1 MTHEDISSS
10 SEIQVLLLNSIVTD
24 NEGSYS
30 LVCKS
35 RFESSLTVKCRI
47 FLISPR
53 PCPHPQWVVTVA
65 NDCGKIHAA
74 LTLAR
79 VTRIGQGRADGAQNR
94 TEQTFIR
101 LPREQPSELRAS
113 EITARSDSLYTMGI
127 KGPPSLPVA
136 FVNRAGMA
144 EGWNVFDI
152 VGRRA
157 EEKGRG
163 EIGEEIQFDGTVCP
177 SDLLCV

>member
-1 MTHEDISSS
+1 
-10 SEIQVLLLNSIVTD
+10 
-24 NEGSYS
+24 
-30 LVCKS
+30 
-35 RFESSLTVKCRI
+35 
-47 FLISPR
+47 
-53 PCPHPQWVVTVA
+53 
-65 NDCGKIHAA
+65 
-74 LTLAR
+74 
-79 VTRIGQGRADGAQNR
+79 
-94 TEQTFIR
+94 
-101 LPREQPSELRAS
+101 
-113 EITARSDSLYTMGI
+113 MGI

-177 SDLLCV
+177 SDLLCVSATLSGTLRVCWANEWSLFCPSRFPHFIFFAKNRERGENE